1 MGNTNMEVLVKRA
14 SPGSDIH
21 GLVKGIAEEYA
32 HYNHT
37 GAWSGYFDLENWLNA
52 NGILTNYLFDYFKSV
67 ETEKEDVEEFIHESI
82 RYRTEDISQQHP
94 ENDMITNWL
103 IAQKEYAV
111 FIYKEV
117 TDIIRKKK

>member
-1 MGNTNMEVLVKRA
+1 MRNTNMELLVKRA
-14 SPGSDIH
+14 SAGSDIH
-21 GLVKGIAEEYA
+21 GVVKGIAEEYA

-82 RYRTEDISQQHP
+82 RYRAEDISQQYP

-103 IAQKEYAV
+103 TAQKNYAV
-111 FIYKEV
+111 VIYKYV
-117 TDIIRKKK
+117 TEIIRKNK